1 MDAQK
6 AHLEGI
12 YNEYLQYKEHYVK
25 NYISVEDRRKKI
37 AEKIDAESDKETIA
51 NTVFENNYK
60 VTMQETDLHSILTKL
75 AITTEAYQDL
85 FEIPQE
91 IKTAV
96 ESYKPLRYYAIKNGE
111 EIELNPELK
120 EQQIKAL
127 IEQL

>member
-1 MDAQK
+1 METQK

-25 NYISVEDRRKKI
+25 NFISLEERRKKV
-37 AEKIDAESDKETIA
+37 AEKANEEKNKESLARYI
-51 NTVFENNYK
+51 FENNSK
-60 VTMQETDLHSILTKL
+60 FVMQETDLHSILTKL
-75 AITTEAYQDL
+75 AFTVEAYQDL

-96 ESYKPLRYYAIKNGE
+96 ENYKPFRYYAIKNGE

-127 IEQL
+127 IEQI